1 MRIVHL
7 LNHSRRANGHVEVA
21 VDLACEQARHGH
33 EVTFVAGPGGFA
45 DCLCGNGVSFVELA
59 QRSGRAGAAL
69 TLFSMIGTLRRLRP
83 DVVHAHMVVSAMA
96 ARAAKPLAGFALVTT
111 VHNSFDRQSRLMGL
125 GDLVIAVSHAVQQE
139 MTAKGIAAE
148 RLRVVHN
155 GTINGARRPALPC
168 ETIPLQHPAIVTVA
182 GLHARKGIDTL
193 IQAFMK
199 LRETRCAH
207 LYIVGAGP
215 DRAKLEELAGNS
227 GHADDIHFV
236 GYLRDPRAAIAA
248 ADIFVLASHHEPC
261 GLALIEAREM
271 ACPCI
276 ATNVGGNPE
285 ILEGGRAGLLIPPG
299 DSDRLCEAMRTLVE
313 NVSLRSSLRRAARKG
328 WQHWTVER
336 MAQETVHIYEEAR
349 GAPARPKVEPVVQG
363 I

>member
-1 MRIVHL
+1 
-7 LNHSRRANGHVEVA
+7 
-21 VDLACEQARHGH
+21 
-33 EVTFVAGPGGFA
+33 
-45 DCLCGNGVSFVELA
+45 
-59 QRSGRAGAAL
+59 
-69 TLFSMIGTLRRLRP
+69 
-83 DVVHAHMVVSAMA
+83 MA

-125 GDLVIAVSHAVQQE
+125 GDLIIAVSHAVQQE

-148 RLRVVHN
+148 KLRVVHN

-168 ETIPLQHPAIVTVA
+168 ETMALQHPAIVTVA